1 MLTII
6 GLGLRVIIGQ
16 WRTALMLALTVALS
30 LASFLVL
37 RSYHSGLV
45 TQFAHL
51 SDTFLVVQQTGTM
64 GELIDSRLPAALDG
78 QLAAAGA
85 SRRIPEIHTV
95 TGSTPEN
102 SVMLRGIV
110 LDQYMQTEPFK
121 LVAGRPLL
129 PGNPARQ
136 AMIGSALAKER
147 GVQPGGIIQIRGRDF
162 EVVGVFQTDTYA
174 EYEAWVSLADAQAL
188 LGWGS
193 DVSIFLIPAGEKIK
207 DGDEISVDA
216 SVVKKGEAGMNLVN
230 EWQPLFD
237 LLEVIAWSLGAATAV
252 ALANI
257 LWRLAWLRR
266 RDLAILQS
274 IGFGRPALSA
284 YLLAQGVGI
293 SLAGYV
299 IGVAAAVGIGQLT
312 KIQTSGVMT
321 RALFDFSVLGWSF
334 LFACLIALA
343 GCALP
348 VWWLSRMNL
357 AVLLRV
363 ED

>member
-1 MLTII
+1 MMTTI

-16 WRTALMLALTVALS
+16 WRTALMLSLTVALS

-51 SDTFLVVQQTGTM
+51 SDTFLVVQQTGSM

-110 LDQYMQTEPFK
+110 LDQYMQTETFN

-136 AMIGSALAKER
+136 TMIGSALAKER
-147 GVQPGGIIQIRGRDF
+147 DVQPGGIIQIRGRDF

-207 DGDEISVDA
+207 DGDEISVGA

-237 LLEVIAWSLGAATAV
+237 LLEVIAWSLGVATAV

-266 RDLAILQS
+266 RELAILQS

-293 SLAGYV
+293 SLAGYG
-299 IGVAAAVGIGQLT
+299 IGVAAAVVIGQLT

-321 RALFDFSVLGWSF
+321 RASFDFSVLGWSF
-334 LFACLIALA
+334 VFACLIALA